1 MKISKKNKMMNDK
14 QELQCRSR
22 RHLLLLHCFSLLATV
37 VLVHLYLQW
46 TQNGLDPGLVVNFAF
61 AWHTEKFLISTGV
74 LLTLGLW
81 LWALLG
87 NIRWTNALLLLAG
100 GILGMATYEK
110 MLQRNEPVYP
120 SDLKM
125 LTEVPF
131 LLEMLNAR
139 TLAALSLTLALFL
152 AFAFFSVRQQKSQ
165 KAVKLGWRARVLLLV
180 STSVALAYAGQFQQ
194 EGNLLKQAYDRTA
207 YWIPYSQQMNY
218 YNTGFVAGFLYNLSA
233 APMEM
238 PDGYSEKKIDEL
250 KATYQRLADEINAER
265 TAALPET
272 NVIYIMNESFAD
284 PLELEG
290 LDLLRDPIPF
300 TRGVM
305 ETSYSGEMLSQ
316 GYGGGTANIEFE
328 ALTGFSMEPFA
339 ANITTPYTQFLSSQ
353 EAFPSV
359 VSRLE
364 AAGFRTTAIHP
375 YNTTMY
381 KRRENYQ
388 ALGFDTFLYED
399 TMANTDKL
407 DTNPYISD
415 AAAYAE
421 IEAVLKASAEKD
433 FIHLVTMQ
441 NHTPYQNKYT
451 ITPSAA
457 ETGVASQTIR
467 NYLQDLQYSDQA
479 LERFFTD
486 LKEWGEPTVVV
497 FWGDHWPSVFGE
509 DLYALNT
516 VQNMHETP
524 MFIYSNTAEAQ
535 KDLGITSPVY
545 FLPEVLELSGSK
557 VTAFEAL
564 LMTLQEQVP
573 AFEKA
578 LYRNGDT
585 GEYVSSREELSE
597 QARSLLADYDLIQYD
612 TTAGNRYAAANGFFR
627 LDD

>member
-1 MKISKKNKMMNDK
+1 MMKEN
-14 QELQCRSR
+14 QELQCKSR
-22 RHLLLLHCFSLLATV
+22 GHLLLLHFFSLLMTV
-37 VLVHLYLQW
+37 FVVHLYLQW
-46 TQNGLDPGLVVNFAF
+46 TQNDLDAGLVVNFVF

-74 LLTLGLW
+74 VVTLGLW

-87 NIRWTNALLLLAG
+87 NIRWANALLLLSG

-125 LTEVPF
+125 LTEATF
-131 LLEMLNAR
+131 LLEMLNGRA
-139 TLAALSLTLALFL
+139 LAALGLVLVLFL
-152 AFAFFSVRQQKSQ
+152 AFVFFSLRQSKS
-165 KAVKLGWRARVLLLV
+165 KKTVKLGWKARVLV
-180 STSVALAYAGQFQQ
+180 FFATSIALGYAGQFQQ
-194 EGNLLKQAYDRTA
+194 EGNLLKKAYDRTA

-233 APMEM
+233 ASMEM
-238 PDGYSEKKIDEL
+238 PTGYSKEKIDEL
-250 KATYQRLADEINAER
+250 KATYQQLADEVNAER

-272 NVIYIMNESFAD
+272 NIIYIMNESFAD

-290 LDLLRDPIPF
+290 LDLQSDPIPF
-300 TRGVM
+300 TRALM

-353 EAFPSV
+353 DDFPSV

-381 KRRENYQ
+381 KRLENYET
-388 ALGFDTFLYED
+388 LGFDTFLYED
-399 TMANTDKL
+399 TMTNTDKL

-415 AAAYAE
+415 AAAYSE
-421 IEAVLKASAEKD
+421 ILAILKASEEKD
-433 FIHLVTMQ
+433 FVHLVTMQ

-451 ITPSAA
+451 VLPSAA
-457 ETGVASQTIR
+457 ETGIASQTIR

-479 LERFFTD
+479 LAD
-486 LKEWGEPTVVV
+486 LLGALQEWEEPTVVV

-509 DLYALNT
+509 DLYASNT
-516 VQNMHETP
+516 IQNMHETP
-524 MFIYSNTAEAQ
+524 MFIYSNTEEVQ
-535 KDLGITSPVY
+535 KNLGITSPIY
-545 FLPEVLELSGSK
+545 FFPEVLELSGSR

-564 LMTLQEQVP
+564 LMALQEQVP
-573 AFEKA
+573 AFEKTQYVNA
-578 LYRNGDT
+578 DT
-585 GEYVSSREELSE
+585 GEYVASRQGLSE
-597 QARSLLADYDLIQYD
+597 QARTLLADYDLIQYD
-612 TTAGNRYAAANGFFR
+612 TTTGDRYAEANGFFQME
-627 LDD
+627 D

>member
-1 MKISKKNKMMNDK
+1 MIKEK
-14 QELQCRSR
+14 QKLQCKSR
-22 RHLLLLHCFSLLATV
+22 RHILLLHFFSLLAV
-37 VLVHLYLQW
+37 VFVIHLFLQW
-46 TQNGLDPGLVVNFAF
+46 TQNDLDAGLVVNFVF

-81 LWALLG
+81 LWALVG
-87 NIRWTNALLLLAG
+87 NIRWANALLVLSG

-125 LTEVPF
+125 LTEATF
-131 LLEMLNAR
+131 LLEMLNGR
-139 TLAALSLTLALFL
+139 TLAAISLVLIVFL
-152 AFAFFSVRQQKSQ
+152 AFVLFSLRQSKS
-165 KAVKLGWRARVLLLV
+165 KETVKLGWKARILVLCV
-180 STSVALAYAGQFQQ
+180 TSIALGYTGQFQQ
-194 EGNLLKQAYDRTA
+194 EGNLLKKAYDRTA

-233 APMEM
+233 APMAM
-238 PDGYSEKKIDEL
+238 PTDYSQEKIAEL
-250 KATYQRLADEINAER
+250 KATYQQLADEINAGR
-265 TAALPET
+265 TAAMPEM

-284 PLELEG
+284 PLELKG
-290 LDLLRDPIPF
+290 LDLQSDPIPF
-300 TRGVM
+300 TRALM
-305 ETSYSGEMLSQ
+305 DTSYSGELLSQ

-339 ANITTPYTQFLSSQ
+339 ANITTPYTQFLPSQ
-353 EAFPSV
+353 DDFPSV

-364 AAGFRTTAIHP
+364 EAGFRTTAIHP

-381 KRRENYQ
+381 KRLENYRT
-388 ALGFDTFLYED
+388 LGFDTFLYED
-399 TMANTDKL
+399 TMTNTGKL

-421 IEAVLKASAEKD
+421 ITAILKASDEKD

-451 ITPSAA
+451 VTPSAA
-457 ETGVASQTIR
+457 ETGIASQTIR

-479 LERFFTD
+479 LAELLAALQT
-486 LKEWGEPTVVV
+486 WGEPTVVV

-524 MFIYSNTAEAQ
+524 MFIYSNMEEVQ
-535 KDLGITSPVY
+535 KELGVTSPIY
-545 FLPEVLELSGSK
+545 FFPEVLELSGSRI
-557 VTAFEAL
+557 TAFEAL
-564 LMTLQEQVP
+564 LMALQEQVP
-573 AFEKA
+573 AFEKTM
-578 LYRNGDT
+578 YVNGDT
-585 GEYVSSREELSE
+585 GEYVSSREGLSD
-597 QARSLLADYDLIQYD
+597 QAKSLLADYDLIQYD
-612 TTAGNRYAAANGFFR
+612 TTTGNRYAESNGFFR
-627 LDD
+627 MDD

>member
-1 MKISKKNKMMNDK
+1 MM
-14 QELQCRSR
+14 QENQKLQCKSR
-22 RHLLLLHCFSLLATV
+22 GDLLLLHCFSLLATV
-37 VLVHLYLQW
+37 VVVHLFLQW
-46 TQNGLDPGLVVNFAF
+46 TQNDLDAGLVVNFVF

-74 LLTLGLW
+74 LMTLGLW
-81 LWALLG
+81 LWALVG
-87 NIRWTNALLLLAG
+87 NIRLANALLLLSG

-125 LTEVPF
+125 LTEATF
-131 LLEMLNAR
+131 LLEMLNGR
-139 TLAALSLTLALFL
+139 TLAVLSFALIALL
-152 AFAFFSVRQQKSQ
+152 AFVFFSFRKSQ
-165 KAVKLGWRARVLLLV
+165 KTVKLGWKSRVLMLV
-180 STSVALAYAGQFQQ
+180 ATSLALGYAGQFQQ
-194 EGNLLKQAYDRTA
+194 EGNLLKKAYDRTA

-233 APMEM
+233 APMEV
-238 PDGYSEKKIDEL
+238 PADYSQEKIDEL
-250 KATYQRLADEINAER
+250 KVTYQQFADEINAER
-265 TAALPET
+265 TAVLPET

-290 LDLLRDPIPF
+290 LDLKSDPIPF
-300 TRGVM
+300 TRALM
-305 ETSYSGEMLSQ
+305 DTSYSGELLSQ

-339 ANITTPYTQFLSSQ
+339 SNITTPYTQFLSSQ
-353 EAFPSV
+353 DDFPSV

-364 AAGFRTTAIHP
+364 EAGFRTTAIHP

-381 KRRENYQ
+381 KRLENYET
-388 ALGFDTFLYED
+388 LGFDSFLYED
-399 TMANTDKL
+399 TMTNTKKL

-415 AAAYAE
+415 EAAYAE
-421 IEAVLKASAEKD
+421 IVAILKASEEKD

-451 ITPSAA
+451 VTPSAA
-457 ETGVASQTIR
+457 ETGIASQTIR

-479 LERFFTD
+479 LAD
-486 LKEWGEPTVVV
+486 LLTALEGWNEPTVVV

-516 VQNMHETP
+516 IQNMHETP
-524 MFIYSNTAEAQ
+524 MFIYSNTDENQ
-535 KDLGITSPVY
+535 KDLGVTSPIY
-545 FLPEVLELSGSK
+545 FFPEVLELSGSR

-564 LMTLQEQVP
+564 LMALQEQVP
-573 AFEKA
+573 AFEKT
-578 LYRNGDT
+578 LYVNGNT

-597 QARSLLADYDLIQYD
+597 QAKSLLADYDLIQYD
-612 TTAGNRYAAANGFFR
+612 TTTGNRYAESNGFFQMN
-627 LDD
+627 D

>member
-1 MKISKKNKMMNDK
+1 MTKEK
-14 QELQCRSR
+14 QELQCKGRGR
-22 RHLLLLHCFSLLATV
+22 LLLLHFFSLLATV
-37 VLVHLYLQW
+37 LVVHLYLQW
-46 TQNGLDPGLVVNFAF
+46 TQNDLDAGLVVNFVF

-74 LLTLGLW
+74 LVTLGLW
-81 LWALLG
+81 LWALVG
-87 NIRWTNALLLLAG
+87 NVRLANALLLLAG

-125 LTEVPF
+125 LTEATF
-131 LLEMLNAR
+131 LLEMLNGR
-139 TLAALSLTLALFL
+139 TLAALSLVFILFL
-152 AFAFFSVRQQKSQ
+152 AFVLYSLRHAKS
-165 KAVKLGWRARVLLLV
+165 KETVKMGWKSRLLLFI
-180 STSVALAYAGQFQQ
+180 STSMALGYAGRFQQ

-238 PDGYSEKKIDEL
+238 PADYSQEKIDAL
-250 KATYQRLADEINAER
+250 KATYQQLADAINSER

-284 PLELEG
+284 PLELDG
-290 LDLLRDPIPF
+290 LDLQSDPIPF
-300 TRGVM
+300 TRALM
-305 ETSYSGEMLSQ
+305 DTSYSGELLSQ

-328 ALTGFSMEPFA
+328 ALTGLSMEPFA

-353 EAFPSV
+353 GDFPSV

-364 AAGFRTTAIHP
+364 EAGFRTTAIHP

-381 KRRENYQ
+381 KRLENYET
-388 ALGFDTFLYED
+388 LGFDSFLYED

-421 IEAVLKASAEKD
+421 ITDILKASEEKD
-433 FIHLVTMQ
+433 FVHLVTMQ

-451 ITPSAA
+451 LTPSAA
-457 ETGVASQTIR
+457 ETGIASQTIR
-467 NYLQDLQYSDQA
+467 NYLQDLQNSDQA
-479 LERFFTD
+479 LAD
-486 LKEWGEPTVVV
+486 LLAALRDWDEPTVVV

-509 DLYALNT
+509 ELYALNT

-524 MFIYSNTAEAQ
+524 MFIYSNTEEVK
-535 KDLGITSPVY
+535 KDLGVTSPIY
-545 FLPEVLELSGSK
+545 FFPEVLELTGSR

-564 LMTLQEQVP
+564 LMALQEQVP
-573 AFEKA
+573 AFEKTM
-578 LYRNGDT
+578 YVNGET
-585 GEYVSSREELSE
+585 GEYVSSREGLSE

-612 TTAGNRYAAANGFFR
+612 TTTGNRYAESNGFFR
-627 LDD
+627 MGE

>member
-1 MKISKKNKMMNDK
+1 MMQEK
-14 QELQCRSR
+14 QKLQCKSR
-22 RHLLLLHCFSLLATV
+22 GHILLLHFFSLLATV
-37 VLVHLYLQW
+37 FVVHLYLQW
-46 TQNGLDPGLVVNFAF
+46 TQNDLDAGLVVNFVF

-81 LWALLG
+81 LWALVG
-87 NIRWTNALLLLAG
+87 NIRWANALLVLSG

-125 LTEVPF
+125 LTEAAF
-131 LLEMLNAR
+131 LLEMLNGR
-139 TLAALSLTLALFL
+139 TLAALSLVFILITAFVLFSL
-152 AFAFFSVRQQKSQ
+152 RQSKS
-165 KAVKLGWRARVLLLV
+165 KKTVKMGWKLRVLLLI
-180 STSVALAYAGQFQQ
+180 STSIALGYAGQFQQ
-194 EGNLLKQAYDRTA
+194 KGNLLKKAYDRTA

-233 APMEM
+233 APMEL
-238 PDGYSEKKIDEL
+238 PTDYSQEKIDEL
-250 KATYQRLADEINAER
+250 KATYQQLADEINAER

-290 LDLLRDPIPF
+290 LDLQTDPIPF
-300 TRGVM
+300 TRALM
-305 ETSYSGEMLSQ
+305 ETSYSGELLSQ

-353 EAFPSV
+353 DGFPSV

-364 AAGFRTTAIHP
+364 EAGFRTAAIHP

-381 KRRENYQ
+381 KRLENYET
-388 ALGFDTFLYED
+388 LGFDSFLYED
-399 TMANTDKL
+399 TMTHTDKL

-421 IEAVLKASAEKD
+421 IVAILKASEEKD

-451 ITPSAA
+451 VTPSAA

-479 LERFFTD
+479 LAD
-486 LKEWGEPTVVV
+486 LLAALQEWGEPTVVV

-509 DLYALNT
+509 DLYTLNT

-524 MFIYSNTAEAQ
+524 MFIYSNTEEAQ
-535 KDLGITSPVY
+535 KDLGVTSPIY
-545 FLPEVLELSGSK
+545 FFPEVLELSSSR

-564 LMTLQEQVP
+564 LMALQEQVP
-573 AFEKA
+573 AFEKT
-578 LYRNGDT
+578 LYVDGDT
-585 GEYVSSREELSE
+585 GEYVSSREGLSE

-612 TTAGNRYAAANGFFR
+612 TTTGNRYAESNGFFR
-627 LDD
+627 MID

>member
-1 MKISKKNKMMNDK
+1 MKISKQYKMM
-14 QELQCRSR
+14 QENQKLQCKSR
-22 RHLLLLHCFSLLATV
+22 GDLLLLHCFSLLTTV
-37 VLVHLYLQW
+37 VVVHLFLQW
-46 TQNGLDPGLVVNFAF
+46 TQNDLDAGLVVNFVF

-74 LLTLGLW
+74 LMTLGLW
-81 LWALLG
+81 LWALVG
-87 NIRWTNALLLLAG
+87 NIRLANALLLLSG

-125 LTEVPF
+125 LTEATF
-131 LLEMLNAR
+131 LLEMLNGR
-139 TLAALSLTLALFL
+139 TLAVLSFALIALLVFV
-152 AFAFFSVRQQKSQ
+152 FFSLRKSQ
-165 KAVKLGWRARVLLLV
+165 KTVKLGWKSRVLMLV
-180 STSVALAYAGQFQQ
+180 ATSLALGYASQFQQ
-194 EGNLLKQAYDRTA
+194 EGNLLKKAYDRTA

-233 APMEM
+233 APMEV
-238 PDGYSEKKIDEL
+238 PADYSQEKIDEL
-250 KATYQRLADEINAER
+250 KVTYQQFADEINAER
-265 TAALPET
+265 TAVLPET

-290 LDLLRDPIPF
+290 LDLKSDPIPF
-300 TRGVM
+300 TRALM
-305 ETSYSGEMLSQ
+305 DTSYSGELLSQ

-339 ANITTPYTQFLSSQ
+339 SNITTPYTQFLSSQ
-353 EAFPSV
+353 DDFPSV

-364 AAGFRTTAIHP
+364 EAGFRTTAIHP

-381 KRRENYQ
+381 KRLENYET
-388 ALGFDTFLYED
+388 LGFDSFLYED
-399 TMANTDKL
+399 TMTNTKKL

-415 AAAYAE
+415 EAAYAE
-421 IEAVLKASAEKD
+421 IVAILKASEEKD

-451 ITPSAA
+451 VTPSAA
-457 ETGVASQTIR
+457 ETGIASQTIR

-479 LERFFTD
+479 LAD
-486 LKEWGEPTVVV
+486 LLTALEGGNEPTVVV

-516 VQNMHETP
+516 IQNMHETP
-524 MFIYSNTAEAQ
+524 MFIYSNTDENQ
-535 KDLGITSPVY
+535 KDLGVTSPIY
-545 FLPEVLELSGSK
+545 FFPEVLELSGSR

-564 LMTLQEQVP
+564 LMALQEQVP
-573 AFEKA
+573 AFEKT
-578 LYRNGDT
+578 LYVNGDT

-597 QARSLLADYDLIQYD
+597 QAKSLLADYDLIQYD
-612 TTAGNRYAAANGFFR
+612 TTTGNRYAESNGFFQMN
-627 LDD
+627 D

>member
-1 MKISKKNKMMNDK
+1 MKISKQYKMM
-14 QELQCRSR
+14 QENKKLQCKSR
-22 RHLLLLHCFSLLATV
+22 GDLLLLHCFSLLATV
-37 VLVHLYLQW
+37 VVVHLFLQW
-46 TQNGLDPGLVVNFAF
+46 TQNDLDAGLVVNFVF

-74 LLTLGLW
+74 LMTLGLW
-81 LWALLG
+81 LWALVG
-87 NIRWTNALLLLAG
+87 NIRLANALLLLSG

-125 LTEVPF
+125 LTEATF
-131 LLEMLNAR
+131 LLEMLNGR
-139 TLAALSLTLALFL
+139 TLAVLSFALIALL
-152 AFAFFSVRQQKSQ
+152 AFVFFSFRKSQ
-165 KAVKLGWRARVLLLV
+165 KTVKLGWKSRVLMLV
-180 STSVALAYAGQFQQ
+180 ATSLALSYAGQFQQ
-194 EGNLLKQAYDRTA
+194 EGNLLKKAYDRTA

-233 APMEM
+233 APMEV
-238 PDGYSEKKIDEL
+238 PADYSQEKIDEL
-250 KATYQRLADEINAER
+250 KVTYQQFADEINAER
-265 TAALPET
+265 TAVLPET

-290 LDLLRDPIPF
+290 LDLKSDPIPF
-300 TRGVM
+300 TRALM
-305 ETSYSGEMLSQ
+305 DTSYSGELLSQ

-339 ANITTPYTQFLSSQ
+339 SNITTPYTQFLSSQ
-353 EAFPSV
+353 DDFPSV

-364 AAGFRTTAIHP
+364 EAGFRTTAIHP

-381 KRRENYQ
+381 KRLENYET
-388 ALGFDTFLYED
+388 LGFDSFLYED
-399 TMANTDKL
+399 TMTNTKKL

-415 AAAYAE
+415 EAAYAE
-421 IEAVLKASAEKD
+421 IVAILKASEEKD

-451 ITPSAA
+451 VTPSAA
-457 ETGVASQTIR
+457 ETGIASQTIR

-479 LERFFTD
+479 LAD
-486 LKEWGEPTVVV
+486 LLTALEGWNEPTVVV

-516 VQNMHETP
+516 IQNMHETP
-524 MFIYSNTAEAQ
+524 MFIYSNTDENQ
-535 KDLGITSPVY
+535 KDLGVTSPIY
-545 FLPEVLELSGSK
+545 FFPEVLELSGSR

-564 LMTLQEQVP
+564 LMALQEQVP
-573 AFEKA
+573 AFEKT
-578 LYRNGDT
+578 LYVNGNT

-597 QARSLLADYDLIQYD
+597 QAKSLLADYDLIQYD
-612 TTAGNRYAAANGFFR
+612 TTTGNRYAESNGFFQMN
-627 LDD
+627 D

>member
-1 MKISKKNKMMNDK
+1 VKISKQYKMM
-14 QELQCRSR
+14 QENQKLQCKSR
-22 RHLLLLHCFSLLATV
+22 GHLLLLHCFSLLATV
-37 VLVHLYLQW
+37 FVVHLFLQW
-46 TQNGLDPGLVVNFAF
+46 TQNDLDSGLVVNFVF

-74 LLTLGLW
+74 LVTLGLW
-81 LWALLG
+81 LWALVG
-87 NIRWTNALLLLAG
+87 NIRLANALLLLSG

-125 LTEVPF
+125 LTEATF
-131 LLEMLNAR
+131 LLEMLNGR
-139 TLAALSLTLALFL
+139 TLAVLSFALIALL
-152 AFAFFSVRQQKSQ
+152 AFVFFSLRKSQ
-165 KAVKLGWRARVLLLV
+165 KTVKLGWKSRVLMLV
-180 STSVALAYAGQFQQ
+180 ATSLALGYAGQFQQ
-194 EGNLLKQAYDRTA
+194 EGNLLKKAYDRTA

-238 PDGYSEKKIDEL
+238 PADYSQEKIDEL
-250 KATYQRLADEINAER
+250 KVTYQQFADEINAER
-265 TAALPET
+265 TAVLPET

-290 LDLLRDPIPF
+290 LDLKSDPIPF
-300 TRGVM
+300 TRALM
-305 ETSYSGEMLSQ
+305 DTSYSGELLSQ

-339 ANITTPYTQFLSSQ
+339 SNITTPYTQFLSSQ
-353 EAFPSV
+353 DDFPSV

-364 AAGFRTTAIHP
+364 EAGFRTTAIHP

-381 KRRENYQ
+381 KRLENYET
-388 ALGFDTFLYED
+388 LGFDSFLYED
-399 TMANTDKL
+399 TMTNTEKL

-415 AAAYAE
+415 EAAYAE
-421 IEAVLKASAEKD
+421 IVAILKASEEKD

-451 ITPSAA
+451 VTPSAA
-457 ETGVASQTIR
+457 ETGIASQTIR

-479 LERFFTD
+479 LAD
-486 LKEWGEPTVVV
+486 LLTALEGWNEPTVVV

-516 VQNMHETP
+516 IQNMHETP
-524 MFIYSNTAEAQ
+524 MFIYSNTDENQ
-535 KDLGITSPVY
+535 KDLGVTSPIY
-545 FLPEVLELSGSK
+545 FFPEVLELSGSS

-564 LMTLQEQVP
+564 LMALQEQVP
-573 AFEKA
+573 AFEKT
-578 LYRNGDT
+578 LYVNGDT
-585 GEYVSSREELSE
+585 GEYVSSREQLSE
-597 QARSLLADYDLIQYD
+597 QAKSLLADYDLIQYD
-612 TTAGNRYAAANGFFR
+612 TTTGNRYAESNGFFQMN
-627 LDD
+627 D

>member
-1 MKISKKNKMMNDK
+1 MMKEK
-14 QELQCRSR
+14 QKLQCKSR
-22 RHLLLLHCFSLLATV
+22 GSILLLHCFSLLVTV
-37 VLVHLYLQW
+37 FVVHLFLQW
-46 TQNGLDPGLVVNFAF
+46 TQNDLDAGLVVNFIF

-74 LLTLGLW
+74 LVMLGLW
-81 LWALLG
+81 LWALVG
-87 NIRWTNALLLLAG
+87 NIRLANALLVLSG

-125 LTEVPF
+125 LTEATF
-131 LLEMLNAR
+131 LLEMLNGR
-139 TLAALSLTLALFL
+139 TLAALSLVFLLFL
-152 AFAFFSVRQQKSQ
+152 AFVLYSLRQAKS
-165 KAVKLGWRARVLLLV
+165 KKTVKLGWKSRVLILIT
-180 STSVALAYAGQFQQ
+180 TSMALGYAGQFQQ
-194 EGNLLKQAYDRTA
+194 EGNLLKKAYDRTA

-233 APMEM
+233 APMEL
-238 PDGYSEKKIDEL
+238 PADYSQEKIDVL
-250 KATYQRLADEINAER
+250 KATYQQLADEINTNR
-265 TAALPET
+265 TVALPET

-284 PLELEG
+284 PLELVG
-290 LDLLRDPIPF
+290 LDLQTDPIPF
-300 TRGVM
+300 TRALM
-305 ETSYSGEMLSQ
+305 DTSYSGELLSQ

-339 ANITTPYTQFLSSQ
+339 ANITTPYTQFLSSRDN
-353 EAFPSV
+353 FPSI

-364 AAGFRTTAIHP
+364 QAGFRTTAIHP

-381 KRRENYQ
+381 KRLENYE

-399 TMANTDKL
+399 TMANTAKL

-421 IEAVLKASAEKD
+421 ITAILKASAEKD

-441 NHTPYQNKYT
+441 NHTPYQDKYT
-451 ITPSAA
+451 AIPSAA
-457 ETGVASQTIR
+457 ETGIVSQSIR

-479 LERFFTD
+479 LAELLAT
-486 LKEWGEPTVVV
+486 LQEWDEPTIVV

-509 DLYALNT
+509 ELYALNT
-516 VQNMHETP
+516 LQNMHETP
-524 MFIYSNTAEAQ
+524 LFIYSNTQEVHM
-535 KDLGITSPVY
+535 DLGVTSPIY
-545 FLPEVLELSGSK
+545 FLPEVLELSSSR

-564 LMTLQEQVP
+564 LMALQEQVP

-578 LYRNGDT
+578 LYVNGNT
-585 GEYVSSREELSE
+585 GEYVSSREGLSE

-612 TTAGNRYAAANGFFR
+612 TTTGNRYAEANGFYR
-627 LDD
+627 IAD

>member
-1 MKISKKNKMMNDK
+1 MKISKQFKMMK
-14 QELQCRSR
+14 EKLQCKSR
-22 RHLLLLHCFSLLATV
+22 GHILLLHFFSLLATV
-37 VLVHLYLQW
+37 FVVHLFLQW
-46 TQNGLDPGLVVNFAF
+46 TQNDLDAGLVVNFVF

-81 LWALLG
+81 LWALVG
-87 NIRWTNALLLLAG
+87 NIRWANALLLLSG

-125 LTEVPF
+125 LTEATF
-131 LLEMLNAR
+131 LLEMLNGR
-139 TLAALSLTLALFL
+139 TLAAISLVFILFL
-152 AFAFFSVRQQKSQ
+152 AFVLFSLRQSKS
-165 KAVKLGWRARVLLLV
+165 KETVKLGWKARVLVLFV
-180 STSVALAYAGQFQQ
+180 TSIALGYAGQFQK
-194 EGNLLKQAYDRTA
+194 EGNLLKKAYDRTA

-233 APMEM
+233 APMEL
-238 PDGYSEKKIDEL
+238 PTDYSQEKIDEL
-250 KATYQRLADEINAER
+250 KATYQQFADEINAER
-265 TAALPET
+265 TAAMPET

-290 LDLLRDPIPF
+290 LDLQSDPIPF
-300 TRGVM
+300 TRALM
-305 ETSYSGEMLSQ
+305 DTSYSGELLSQ

-353 EAFPSV
+353 DDFPSV

-364 AAGFRTTAIHP
+364 EAGFRTTAIHP

-381 KRRENYQ
+381 KRLENYE

-399 TMANTDKL
+399 TMTHTDKL

-421 IEAVLKASAEKD
+421 ITAILKASDEKD

-451 ITPSAA
+451 VTPSAA
-457 ETGVASQTIR
+457 ETGIASQTIR

-479 LERFFTD
+479 LAE
-486 LKEWGEPTVVV
+486 LLAALQEWSEPTIVV

-516 VQNMHETP
+516 IQNMHETP
-524 MFIYSNTAEAQ
+524 MFIYSNMAEVQ
-535 KDLGITSPVY
+535 KDLGVTSPIY
-545 FLPEVLELSGSK
+545 FFPEVLELSGSR

-564 LMTLQEQVP
+564 LMALQEQVP
-573 AFEKA
+573 AFEKT
-578 LYRNGDT
+578 LYVNGDT
-585 GEYVSSREELSE
+585 GEYVSSREGLSE
-597 QARSLLADYDLIQYD
+597 QAKSLLADYDLIQYD
-612 TTAGNRYAAANGFFR
+612 TTTGNRYAESNGFFQM
-627 LDD
+627 DD

>member
-1 MKISKKNKMMNDK
+1 VKISKKFKMMQEN
-14 QELQCRSR
+14 QELQCKSR
-22 RHLLLLHCFSLLATV
+22 GRRLLLHFFSLLATV
-37 VLVHLYLQW
+37 LAVHLYLQW
-46 TQNGLDPGLVVNFAF
+46 TQNDLDAGLVVNFAF

-87 NIRWTNALLLLAG
+87 NIRWANALLLLAG
-100 GILGMATYEK
+100 GMLGLATYEK

-125 LTEVPF
+125 LTEAAF
-131 LLEMLNAR
+131 LLEMLNRR
-139 TLAALSLTLALFL
+139 TLAVISVAFILFL
-152 AFAFFSVRQQKSQ
+152 AFVVFSLRHAKS
-165 KAVKLGWRARVLLLV
+165 KEILKLGWKARVLLFGA
-180 STSVALAYAGQFQQ
+180 TSIALSYAGQFQA
-194 EGNLLKQAYDRTA
+194 EGNLLKKAYDRTA

-238 PDGYSEKKIDEL
+238 PADYSEGKIAEL
-250 KATYQRLADEINAER
+250 KTTYQQLADEINAER
-265 TAALPET
+265 AAAVPET

-290 LDLLRDPIPF
+290 LDLQSDPIPF
-300 TRGVM
+300 TRALM
-305 ETSYSGEMLSQ
+305 DTSYSGELLSQ

-328 ALTGFSMEPFA
+328 ALTGLSMEPFA

-353 EAFPSV
+353 DGFPSV

-364 AAGFRTTAIHP
+364 EAGFRTTAIHP

-381 KRRENYQ
+381 KRLENYET
-388 ALGFDTFLYED
+388 LGFDSFLYED
-399 TMANTDKL
+399 TMANTDRL

-421 IEAVLKASAEKD
+421 VMATLKASEEKD
-433 FIHLVTMQ
+433 FVHLVTMQ

-451 ITPSAA
+451 VTPSAA
-457 ETGVASQTIR
+457 ETGIASQTIR

-479 LERFFTD
+479 LAELLAALQQWD
-486 LKEWGEPTVVV
+486 EPTVVV

-516 VQNMHETP
+516 IQNMHETP
-524 MFIYSNTAEAQ
+524 MFIYSNTDGVR
-535 KDLGITSPVY
+535 KDLRVTSPIY
-545 FLPEVLELSGSK
+545 FFPEVLELSGSR

-564 LMTLQEQVP
+564 LMALQKQVP
-573 AFEKA
+573 AFEKT
-578 LYRNGDT
+578 LYVSGDT
-585 GEYVSSREELSE
+585 GEYVSSREGLSE
-597 QARSLLADYDLIQYD
+597 QARSLLADYDLIQFD
-612 TTAGNRYAAANGFFR
+612 TTTGNRYAESNGFFR
-627 LDD
+627 MNE

>member
-1 MKISKKNKMMNDK
+1 MM
-14 QELQCRSR
+14 QENQKLQCKSR
-22 RHLLLLHCFSLLATV
+22 GHLLLLHCFSLLATV
-37 VLVHLYLQW
+37 FVVHLFLQW
-46 TQNGLDPGLVVNFAF
+46 TQNDLDSGLVVNFVF

-74 LLTLGLW
+74 LVTLGLW
-81 LWALLG
+81 LWALVG
-87 NIRWTNALLLLAG
+87 NIRLANALLLLSG

-125 LTEVPF
+125 LTEATF
-131 LLEMLNAR
+131 LLEMLNGR
-139 TLAALSLTLALFL
+139 TLAVLSFALIALL
-152 AFAFFSVRQQKSQ
+152 AFVFFSLRKSQ
-165 KAVKLGWRARVLLLV
+165 KTVKLGWKSRVLMLV
-180 STSVALAYAGQFQQ
+180 ATSLALGYAGQFQQ
-194 EGNLLKQAYDRTA
+194 KGNLLKKAYDRTA

-238 PDGYSEKKIDEL
+238 PADYSQEKIDEL
-250 KATYQRLADEINAER
+250 KVTYQQFADGINAER
-265 TAALPET
+265 TAVLPET
-272 NVIYIMNESFAD
+272 NVIFIMNESFAD

-290 LDLLRDPIPF
+290 LDLQSDPIPF
-300 TRGVM
+300 TRALM
-305 ETSYSGEMLSQ
+305 DTSYSGELLSQ

-353 EAFPSV
+353 DDFPSV

-364 AAGFRTTAIHP
+364 EAGFRTTAIHP

-381 KRRENYQ
+381 KRLENYET
-388 ALGFDTFLYED
+388 LGFDSFLYED
-399 TMANTDKL
+399 TMTNTEKL

-421 IEAVLKASAEKD
+421 IVAILKASEEKD

-451 ITPSAA
+451 VTPSAA
-457 ETGVASQTIR
+457 ETGIASQTIR

-479 LERFFTD
+479 LAD
-486 LKEWGEPTVVV
+486 LLTALEGVNEPTVVV

-516 VQNMHETP
+516 IQNMHETP
-524 MFIYSNTAEAQ
+524 MFVYSNTEEAQ
-535 KDLGITSPVY
+535 KDLGVTSPIY
-545 FLPEVLELSGSK
+545 FFPEVLELSGSR

-564 LMTLQEQVP
+564 LMALQEQVP
-573 AFEKA
+573 AFEKT
-578 LYRNGDT
+578 LYVNGDT
-585 GEYVSSREELSE
+585 GEYVSSREELSD
-597 QARSLLADYDLIQYD
+597 QAKSLLADYDLIQYD
-612 TTAGNRYAAANGFFR
+612 TTTGNRYAEANGFFQMN
-627 LDD
+627 D

>member
-1 MKISKKNKMMNDK
+1 MMKEK
-14 QELQCRSR
+14 QKLQCKSR
-22 RHLLLLHCFSLLATV
+22 GNILLLHCFSLLVTV
-37 VLVHLYLQW
+37 FVVHLFLQW
-46 TQNGLDPGLVVNFAF
+46 TQNDLDAGLVVNFIF

-74 LLTLGLW
+74 LVMLGLW
-81 LWALLG
+81 LWALVG
-87 NIRWTNALLLLAG
+87 NIRLANALLVLSG

-125 LTEVPF
+125 LTEATF
-131 LLEMLNAR
+131 LLEMLNGR
-139 TLAALSLTLALFL
+139 TLAALSLVFLLFL
-152 AFAFFSVRQQKSQ
+152 AFVLYSLRQAKS
-165 KAVKLGWRARVLLLV
+165 KKTVKLGWKSRVLILIT
-180 STSVALAYAGQFQQ
+180 TSMALGYAGQFQQ
-194 EGNLLKQAYDRTA
+194 EGNLLKKAYDRTA

-233 APMEM
+233 APMEL
-238 PDGYSEKKIDEL
+238 PADYSQEKIDVL
-250 KATYQRLADEINAER
+250 KATYQQLADEINTNR
-265 TAALPET
+265 TVALPET

-284 PLELEG
+284 PLELVG
-290 LDLLRDPIPF
+290 LDLQTDPIPF
-300 TRGVM
+300 TRALM
-305 ETSYSGEMLSQ
+305 DTSYSGELLSQ

-339 ANITTPYTQFLSSQ
+339 ANITTPYTQFLSSRDN
-353 EAFPSV
+353 FPSI

-364 AAGFRTTAIHP
+364 QAGFRTTAIHP

-381 KRRENYQ
+381 KRLENYE

-399 TMANTDKL
+399 TMANTAKL

-421 IEAVLKASAEKD
+421 ITAILKASAEKD

-441 NHTPYQNKYT
+441 NHTPYQDKYT
-451 ITPSAA
+451 ATPSAA
-457 ETGVASQTIR
+457 ETGIVSQSIR

-479 LERFFTD
+479 LAELLAT
-486 LKEWGEPTVVV
+486 LQEWDEPTIVV

-509 DLYALNT
+509 ELYALNT
-516 VQNMHETP
+516 LQNMHETP
-524 MFIYSNTAEAQ
+524 LFIYSNTPEVH
-535 KDLGITSPVY
+535 KDLGVTSPLY
-545 FLPEVLELSGSK
+545 FLPEVLELSSSR

-564 LMTLQEQVP
+564 LMALQEQVP

-578 LYRNGDT
+578 LYVNGNT
-585 GEYVSSREELSE
+585 GEYVSSREGLSE

-612 TTAGNRYAAANGFFR
+612 TTTGNRYAEANGFYR
-627 LDD
+627 IAD

>member
-1 MKISKKNKMMNDK
+1 MMKEK
-14 QELQCRSR
+14 QKLQCKSR
-22 RHLLLLHCFSLLATV
+22 GNILLLHCFSLLVTV
-37 VLVHLYLQW
+37 FVVHLFLQW
-46 TQNGLDPGLVVNFAF
+46 TQNDLDAGLVVNFVF

-74 LLTLGLW
+74 LVMLGLW
-81 LWALLG
+81 LWALVG
-87 NIRWTNALLLLAG
+87 NIRLANALLVLSG

-125 LTEVPF
+125 LTEATF
-131 LLEMLNAR
+131 LLEMLNGR
-139 TLAALSLTLALFL
+139 TLAALSLVFLLFL
-152 AFAFFSVRQQKSQ
+152 AFVLYSLRQAKS
-165 KAVKLGWRARVLLLV
+165 KKTVKLGWKSRVLILIT
-180 STSVALAYAGQFQQ
+180 TSMALGYAGQFQQ
-194 EGNLLKQAYDRTA
+194 EGNLLKKAYDRTA

-233 APMEM
+233 APMEL
-238 PDGYSEKKIDEL
+238 PADYSQEKIDVL
-250 KATYQRLADEINAER
+250 KATYQQLADEINTNR
-265 TAALPET
+265 TVALPET

-284 PLELEG
+284 PLELVG
-290 LDLLRDPIPF
+290 LDLQTDPIPF
-300 TRGVM
+300 TRALM
-305 ETSYSGEMLSQ
+305 DTSYSGELLSQ

-339 ANITTPYTQFLSSQ
+339 ANITTPYTQFLSSRDN
-353 EAFPSV
+353 FPSI

-364 AAGFRTTAIHP
+364 QAGFRTTAIHP

-381 KRRENYQ
+381 KRLENYE

-399 TMANTDKL
+399 TMANTAKL

-421 IEAVLKASAEKD
+421 ITAVLKASAEKD

-441 NHTPYQNKYT
+441 NHTPYQDKYT
-451 ITPSAA
+451 AIPSAA
-457 ETGVASQTIR
+457 ETGIASQSIR

-479 LERFFTD
+479 LAELLAT
-486 LKEWGEPTVVV
+486 LQEWDEPTIVV

-509 DLYALNT
+509 ELYALNT
-516 VQNMHETP
+516 LQNMHETP
-524 MFIYSNTAEAQ
+524 LFIYSNTQEVH
-535 KDLGITSPVY
+535 KDLGVTSPIY
-545 FLPEVLELSGSK
+545 SLPEVLELSSSR

-564 LMTLQEQVP
+564 LMALQEQVP

-578 LYRNGDT
+578 LYVNGNT
-585 GEYVSSREELSE
+585 GEYVSSREGLSE

-612 TTAGNRYAAANGFFR
+612 TTTGNRYAEANGFYR
-627 LDD
+627 IAD

>member
-1 MKISKKNKMMNDK
+1 
-14 QELQCRSR
+14 
-22 RHLLLLHCFSLLATV
+22 LHFFSLLTTV
-37 VLVHLYLQW
+37 FVVHLYLQW
-46 TQNGLDPGLVVNFAF
+46 TQNDLDAGLVVNFAF

-87 NIRWTNALLLLAG
+87 NIRWANAVLLLAG
-100 GILGMATYEK
+100 GMLGMATYEK

-125 LTEVPF
+125 LTEAAF
-131 LLEMLNAR
+131 LLEMLNGR
-139 TLAALSLTLALFL
+139 TLAALSLVFILFL
-152 AFAFFSVRQQKSQ
+152 AFVLFSLRHARAK
-165 KAVKLGWRARVLLLV
+165 KTIKLGWKSRGLLFV
-180 STSVALAYAGQFQQ
+180 ATSFALAYAGQFQQ
-194 EGNLLKQAYDRTA
+194 QGNLLKKAYDRTA

-233 APMEM
+233 APMEL
-238 PDGYSEKKIDEL
+238 PADYSEQKIAEL
-250 KATYQRLADEINAER
+250 KATYQQLADEINAER

-290 LDLLRDPIPF
+290 LDLQSDPIPF
-300 TRGVM
+300 TRALM
-305 ETSYSGEMLSQ
+305 ETSYSGELLSQ

-353 EAFPSV
+353 DGFPSV

-364 AAGFRTTAIHP
+364 EAGFRTTAIHP

-381 KRRENYQ
+381 KRLENYKT
-388 ALGFDTFLYED
+388 LGFDTFLYED
-399 TMANTDKL
+399 TMTNTDRM

-421 IEAVLKASAEKD
+421 VMATLKASEEKD
-433 FIHLVTMQ
+433 FVHLVTMQ

-451 ITPSAA
+451 DTPSTA
-457 ETGVASQTIR
+457 ETGIASQTIR

-479 LERFFTD
+479 LAE
-486 LKEWGEPTVVV
+486 LLAALQEWDEPTVVV

-509 DLYALNT
+509 ELYALNT
-516 VQNMHETP
+516 IQNMHETP
-524 MFIYSNTAEAQ
+524 MFIYSNTEEVH
-535 KDLGITSPVY
+535 KNLEVTSPIY
-545 FLPEVLELSGSK
+545 FFPEVLELSGSR

-564 LMTLQEQVP
+564 LMTLQEQLP
-573 AFEKA
+573 AFEKTM
-578 LYRNGDT
+578 YVNGDT

-597 QARSLLADYDLIQYD
+597 QARNQLEDYDLIQYD
-612 TTAGNRYAAANGFFR
+612 TTTGNGYAQSNGFFR
-627 LDD
+627 MNE

>member
-1 MKISKKNKMMNDK
+1 MTKEK
-14 QELQCRSR
+14 QELQCKSR
-22 RHLLLLHCFSLLATV
+22 GRILLLHFFSLLATV
-37 VLVHLYLQW
+37 FVVHLYLQW
-46 TQNGLDPGLVVNFAF
+46 TQNDLDAGLVVNFVF

-74 LLTLGLW
+74 LVTLGLW
-81 LWALLG
+81 LWALAG
-87 NIRWTNALLLLAG
+87 NIRWANALLLLAG

-125 LTEVPF
+125 LTEATF
-131 LLEMLNAR
+131 LLEMLNGR
-139 TLAALSLTLALFL
+139 TLAALSLALILFL
-152 AFAFFSVRQQKSQ
+152 AFVFYSLRQAKS
-165 KAVKLGWRARVLLLV
+165 KETVKMGWKSRLLLLI
-180 STSVALAYAGQFQQ
+180 STSMALGYAGQFQQ

-233 APMEM
+233 APMEL
-238 PDGYSEKKIDEL
+238 PADYSQEKIDEL
-250 KATYQRLADEINAER
+250 KATYQQLADAINSER
-265 TAALPET
+265 TAAFPET

-290 LDLLRDPIPF
+290 LDLKSDPIPF
-300 TRGVM
+300 TRALM
-305 ETSYSGEMLSQ
+305 DTSYSGELLSQ

-328 ALTGFSMEPFA
+328 ALTGLSMEPFA

-353 EAFPSV
+353 DDFPSV

-364 AAGFRTTAIHP
+364 EAGFRTTAIHP

-381 KRRENYQ
+381 KRLENYET
-388 ALGFDTFLYED
+388 LGFDSFLYED

-407 DTNPYISD
+407 DINPYISD

-421 IEAVLKASAEKD
+421 ITDILKASEEKD
-433 FIHLVTMQ
+433 FVHLVTMQ

-451 ITPSAA
+451 VTPSAA
-457 ETGVASQTIR
+457 ETGIASQTIR
-467 NYLQDLQYSDQA
+467 NYLQDLQNSDQA
-479 LERFFTD
+479 LAD
-486 LKEWGEPTVVV
+486 LLAALQEWDEPTVVV

-509 DLYALNT
+509 ELYALNT

-524 MFIYSNTAEAQ
+524 MFIYSNTEEVQ
-535 KDLGITSPVY
+535 KDLGVTSPIY
-545 FLPEVLELSGSK
+545 FFPEVLELSGSR

-564 LMTLQEQVP
+564 LMALQEQVP
-573 AFEKA
+573 AFEKTM
-578 LYRNGDT
+578 YVDGET
-585 GEYVSSREELSE
+585 GEYVSSREGLSE

-612 TTAGNRYAAANGFFR
+612 TTTGNRYAEANGFFQMGE
-627 LDD
+627 

>member
-1 MKISKKNKMMNDK
+1 MMQEN
-14 QELQCRSR
+14 QELQCKSR
-22 RHLLLLHCFSLLATV
+22 GRRLLLHFFSLLATV
-37 VLVHLYLQW
+37 LAVHLYLQW
-46 TQNGLDPGLVVNFAF
+46 TQNDLDAGLVVNFAF

-87 NIRWTNALLLLAG
+87 NIRWANALLLLAG
-100 GILGMATYEK
+100 GMLGLATYEK

-125 LTEVPF
+125 LTEAAF
-131 LLEMLNAR
+131 LLEMLNRR
-139 TLAALSLTLALFL
+139 TLAVISVAFILFL
-152 AFAFFSVRQQKSQ
+152 AFVVFSLRHAKS
-165 KAVKLGWRARVLLLV
+165 KEILKLGWKARVLLFGA
-180 STSVALAYAGQFQQ
+180 TSIALSYAGQFQA
-194 EGNLLKQAYDRTA
+194 EGNLLKKAYDRTA

-238 PDGYSEKKIDEL
+238 PADYSEGKIAEL
-250 KATYQRLADEINAER
+250 KATYQQLADEINAER
-265 TAALPET
+265 AAAVPET

-290 LDLLRDPIPF
+290 LDLQSDPIPF
-300 TRGVM
+300 TRALM
-305 ETSYSGEMLSQ
+305 DTSYSGELLSQ

-328 ALTGFSMEPFA
+328 ALTGLSMEPFA

-353 EAFPSV
+353 DGFPSV

-364 AAGFRTTAIHP
+364 EAGFRTTAIHP

-381 KRRENYQ
+381 KRLENYET
-388 ALGFDTFLYED
+388 LGFDSFLYED
-399 TMANTDKL
+399 TMANTDRL

-415 AAAYAE
+415 VAAYAE
-421 IEAVLKASAEKD
+421 VMATLKASEEKD
-433 FIHLVTMQ
+433 FVHLVTMQ

-451 ITPSAA
+451 VTPSAA
-457 ETGVASQTIR
+457 ETGIASQTIR

-479 LERFFTD
+479 LAELLAALQQWD
-486 LKEWGEPTVVV
+486 EPTVVV

-516 VQNMHETP
+516 IQNMHETP
-524 MFIYSNTAEAQ
+524 MFIYSNTDEVR
-535 KDLGITSPVY
+535 KDLGVTSPIY
-545 FLPEVLELSGSK
+545 FFPEVLELSGSR

-564 LMTLQEQVP
+564 LMALQKQVP
-573 AFEKA
+573 AFEKT
-578 LYRNGDT
+578 LYVSGDT
-585 GEYVSSREELSE
+585 GEYVSSREGLSE
-597 QARSLLADYDLIQYD
+597 QARSLLADYDLIQFD
-612 TTAGNRYAAANGFFR
+612 TTTGNRYAESNGFFR
-627 LDD
+627 MNE